1 MKKHFLLGLILVATF
16 VVSCSGNRADGK
28 DGQKDTSY
36 KYSDTSKHLPQDT
49 VGKDKYQDSI
59 SNTPRLPE
67 TKK

>member
-1 MKKHFLLGLILVATF
+1 MKKQVLLGLTIVAIGF
-16 VVSCSGNRADGK
+16 ASCSGNRADGK

-36 KYSDTSKHLPQDT
+36 KYSDTSKHSPKDT
-49 VGKDKYQDSI
+49 VGKDAYQDSI

>member
-1 MKKHFLLGLILVATF
+1 MKKYFFVALTLTATLMA
-16 VVSCSGNRADGK
+16 SCSGNRADGK

-36 KYSDTSKHLPQDT
+36 QYTDTAKHMPQDT